1 MAQSQGGVR
10 HYEGFLHKKSPK
22 SIMGMH
28 RWQLRFWV
36 LYEDRLEYFKNKDD
50 KQPIGSIPINFI
62 LNVVEHLKRGGAR
75 FDITIDGESERVFSL
90 LAETQ
95 KLCQKWVKELN
106 SVLAI
111 AARKPVLGAKALV
124 EGKTPWK
131 NKDILRA
138 SKSRLDQKSHGPE
151 NDAPLLNRR
160 ARDHGYVCGKQ
171 LKSFAHGYGFV
182 CKASRVK
189 QRFNGLVHIVPKGG
203 ADYKKIHEYFTS
215 QVEVDRPMFMKVEI
229 AGATADSQFIVYD
242 HGIGSLFAHLKARGR
257 LNEGK
262 VRTIG
267 AEVSLALRVIHAE
280 GLTFSMLRPENIFL
294 TPKGHVRLVDCWHN
308 SGLSCEAHVL
318 EDIVSEYVTPDY
330 LENKTEDALSDW
342 WRLGILLYELTCGIP
357 PFHSLTHD
365 RNEVLEKIRKHQDLL
380 PTLQFPKDS
389 TAAAR
394 GFIKSLLGTRET
406 RERFTEWNNIEKDP
420 FFASVDFEA
429 LWRREEAEAEIRRNK
444 RKKHYVPTFNLRV
457 MLQAVRD
464 LRFGKLSDNKS
475 VTLGVKSDRESH
487 AHITAPVLYS
497 STSLEFNQRN
507 IFIMEKLTEDVS
519 FQLFVHCHDD
529 QTKSKSSAH
538 TNIKLKEISQG
549 GEMKVGFVYEKW
561 VDLFSSD
568 SSTIADVKLTVE
580 IEKVNKAPN
589 HISSTLSYQE
599 FFEID
604 GFKGGAGGGGANGLH
619 PKTALKGAEGFRSTA
634 EKIRR
639 MRSTMMNLKG
649 SAMGGGNTREAA
661 MMTKKNNRFQKEGFN
676 LDLTYVTPRLIAMSS
691 PLNKPLGSHS
701 NTVTEV
707 QRFLRYFH
715 VDHHKLYCLSPESV
729 MMNKP
734 LSKLCSD
741 AFAFDE
747 IDVPEFQMI
756 LDFCIDVDKYL
767 EKDDEKNVVCV
778 HCSDGKERSGLLIA
792 CYMLYSEIQPSAQ
805 YALDQFALKRT
816 QDAIAVISPSRRRYA
831 HYFQRYLRE
840 YHFCNPPRIMDFSGK
855 PLVLHHIR
863 ISLVNK
869 ERLSF
874 QVRDVKKRALY
885 EFESKK
891 PPFNL
896 EAKSQYAEY
905 TCHFPLAGD
914 RKVIFFSGKKFETP
928 VCWVWVNTNFIDDNF
943 LGFERSEV
951 DGIRPEDKIFPSN
964 FKIELFFCG
973 DEKNSL

>member
-131 NKDILRA
+131 NKDILRFCRYVRA

-294 TPKGHVRLVDCWHN
+294 TPKGHIRDTGLFGEQDRGRVERLV
-308 SGLSCEAHVL
+308 EAGHL
-318 EDIVSEYVTPDY
+318 TLRIDMWNPALPFLASIEYET
-330 LENKTEDALSDW
+330 LNETK
-342 WRLGILLYELTCGIP
+342 I
-357 PFHSLTHD
+357 THD

-394 GFIKSLLGTRET
+394 G
-406 RERFTEWNNIEKDP
+406 FTEWNNIEKDP

-549 GEMKVGFVYEKW
+549 GEMKVGFGYEKW
-561 VDLFSSD
+561 GDLFSSD

-599 FFEID
+599 FFERVFEIV
-604 GFKGGAGGGGANGLH
+604 
-619 PKTALKGAEGFRSTA
+619 AELS
-634 EKIRR
+634 
-639 MRSTMMNLKG
+639 
-649 SAMGGGNTREAA
+649 
-661 MMTKKNNRFQKEGFN
+661 TKK
-676 LDLTYVTPRLIAMSS
+676 
-691 PLNKPLGSHS
+691 
-701 NTVTEV
+701 
-707 QRFLRYFH
+707 
-715 VDHHKLYCLSPESV
+715 
-729 MMNKP
+729 
-734 LSKLCSD
+734 
-741 AFAFDE
+741 
-747 IDVPEFQMI
+747 
-756 LDFCIDVDKYL
+756 
-767 EKDDEKNVVCV
+767 
-778 HCSDGKERSGLLIA
+778 
-792 CYMLYSEIQPSAQ
+792 
-805 YALDQFALKRT
+805 
-816 QDAIAVISPSRRRYA
+816 
-831 HYFQRYLRE
+831 
-840 YHFCNPPRIMDFSGK
+840 
-855 PLVLHHIR
+855 
-863 ISLVNK
+863 
-869 ERLSF
+869 
-874 QVRDVKKRALY
+874 
-885 EFESKK
+885 
-891 PPFNL
+891 
-896 EAKSQYAEY
+896 
-905 TCHFPLAGD
+905 
-914 RKVIFFSGKKFETP
+914 
-928 VCWVWVNTNFIDDNF
+928 
-943 LGFERSEV
+943 
-951 DGIRPEDKIFPSN
+951 
-964 FKIELFFCG
+964 
-973 DEKNSL
+973 